1 MGHACISIRTL
12 RCGFLTSA
20 EQLGYQANAG
30 ITSTQWMLRRMH
42 KTQMLSQKRPDN
54 PQRQALGNQ
63 AATLLMYWSGI
74 WWSRFVGVC
83 DSKCQPH
90 VWQTDDK
97 HKLNF
102 REYSLS
108 VTDALQ
114 QMLLKQVIRDR
125 RREARQHL
133 VQAQGRT
140 RIATRYIF
148 QDVTLRWKWQKS
160 GSKRKQRCIRSSS
173 RKPCKACTHPG
184 PQILT
189 QMSLLQLE
197 VPSVLR
203 LSHLTA
209 GGRQG
214 SSGPAPQAPECAGR
228 IGIHDNISIAIEVGR
243 RHSYTAA
250 RKAACSSQGRWEQDK
265 RRQDSHCQRQATR
278 ASPAVVIVARTED
291 TWREITSIFQS
302 LSCLAYL
309 AFGANSCHIEQGLLP
324 L

>member
-90 VWQTDDK
+90 VWQTDHAGCQMG
-97 HKLNF
+97 HKTTSVYCKNSE
-102 REYSLS
+102 EYLPGGMVVGRDGIMGSPRGHEVQNLM
-108 VTDALQ
+108 TAWLPILGQQTQAALHTKLKQEALQ
-114 QMLLKQVIRDR
+114 SLHTPWAADSHTDEPAAI
-125 RREARQHL
+125 
-133 VQAQGRT
+133 GSSFC
-140 RIATRYIF
+140 ATT
-148 QDVTLRWKWQKS
+148 VTPH
-160 GSKRKQRCIRSSS
+160 S
-173 RKPCKACTHPG
+173 R
-184 PQILT
+184 
-189 QMSLLQLE
+189 
-197 VPSVLR
+197 
-203 LSHLTA
+203 
-209 GGRQG
+209 RQG

>member
-133 VQAQGRT
+133 VQAQGSMQGVRWDT
-140 RIATRYIF
+140 KRQAYIAKILKNSHTDEPAAIGSSF
-148 QDVTLRWKWQKS
+148 CATTVTPH
-160 GSKRKQRCIRSSS
+160 S
-173 RKPCKACTHPG
+173 R
-184 PQILT
+184 
-189 QMSLLQLE
+189 
-197 VPSVLR
+197 
-203 LSHLTA
+203 
-209 GGRQG
+209 RQG